1 MFTFEDLIKIDKSGI
16 QTLLRGIDKD
26 KLAIAMKG
34 ASDNI
39 KDLFMSNMSERAS
52 KILREDIESMGP
64 VRIKDV
70 DEAQMYIVGV
80 AKDLSTKG
88 EIIIAGDSEEE
99 QLIY

>member
-1 MFTFEDLIKIDKSGI
+1 
-16 QTLLRGIDKD
+16 
-26 KLAIAMKG
+26 MKG
-34 ASDNI
+34 ASDTI
-39 KDLFMSNMSERAS
+39 KDLFMANMSERAS

-70 DEAQMYIVGV
+70 DEAQMYIVGI